1 MDTQSKL
8 LNKQYLETR
17 IRELKEI
24 KTKELE
30 FTIEESD
37 RAFSRSLYINFWC
50 KGKGIEH
57 FKISTLR
64 VSDHE
69 QEDCPFTQLI
79 VYPNNTLTKK
89 KKAELMRLLQETIRK
104 GKTKFVKKTINMLT
118 MGKENDNL

>member
-8 LNKQYLETR
+8 LNRQYLETR

-24 KTKELE
+24 RAKELE

-37 RAFSRSLYINFWC
+37 RVFSRSLYINFWC
-50 KGKGIEH
+50 KGKKFEH

-69 QEDCPFTQLI
+69 QADCPFAQFI
-79 VYPNNTLTKK
+79 VYPNNALTKK
-89 KKAELMRLLQETIRK
+89 KKAELMGLLQETIRR

-118 MGKENDNL
+118 MGKENDNI

>member
-24 KTKELE
+24 RTKELE

-79 VYPNNTLTKK
+79 VYPNNILNKK

-104 GKTKFVKKTINMLT
+104 GKTNFVKKTINLLT
-118 MGKENDNL
+118 KEK

>member
-37 RAFSRSLYINFWC
+37 RAFSKSLYINFWC

-69 QEDCPFTQLI
+69 QEVCPFTQFI

-89 KKAELMRLLQETIRK
+89 KKAELMRLLEQTIRK
-104 GKTKFVKKTINMLT
+104 GKTNFVKKTINMLT
-118 MGKENDNL
+118 KEKNCDNL

>member
-1 MDTQSKL
+1 MEAQEKL

-24 KTKELE
+24 RTKELE

-37 RAFSRSLYINFWC
+37 RVFSKSLYINFWC

-57 FKISTLR
+57 FKMSTLR

-69 QEDCPFTQLI
+69 QEDCPFIQFI
-79 VYPNNTLTKK
+79 VCPDNTLTKK
-89 KKAELMRLLQETIRK
+89 KKAELMRLLEETIRK
-104 GKTKFVKKTINMLT
+104 GKTNYVKKTIKKLT
-118 MGKENDNL
+118 KERL

>member
-8 LNKQYLETR
+8 LNKQYLETK

-24 KTKELE
+24 RTKELE

-37 RAFSRSLYINFWC
+37 RVFSKSLYINFWC

-69 QEDCPFTQLI
+69 QENCPFIQFI

-104 GKTKFVKKTINMLT
+104 GKTNFVKKTINMLT
-118 MGKENDNL
+118 REKENDNL

>member
-24 KTKELE
+24 RTKELD

-37 RAFSRSLYINFWC
+37 RAFSKSLYINFWC

-69 QEDCPFTQLI
+69 QETCPFVQFI
-79 VYPNNTLTKK
+79 VYPNNILTKK

-104 GKTKFVKKTINMLT
+104 GKTNFVKKTINMLT

>member
-24 KTKELE
+24 KNKEIS
-30 FTIEESD
+30 FTIDESN
-37 RAFSRSLYINFWC
+37 RVFSKSLYVNFWC
-50 KGKGIEH
+50 KGYGVEH

-69 QEDCPFTQLI
+69 QEDCPFVQFI

-89 KKAELMRLLQETIRK
+89 KKAELVRLLEETIRK
-104 GKTKFVKKTINMLT
+104 GKTIYVKKTIKKLT
-118 MGKENDNL
+118 NERL

>member
-24 KTKELE
+24 RTKELE

-37 RAFSRSLYINFWC
+37 RVFSKSLYINFWC
-50 KGKGIEH
+50 KGKGVEH

-69 QEDCPFTQLI
+69 QEICPFIQFI

-104 GKTKFVKKTINMLT
+104 GKTNFIKKTINMLT
-118 MGKENDNL
+118 KEKENDNL

>member
-24 KTKELE
+24 RTKELE
-30 FTIEESD
+30 FTIQESN
-37 RAFSRSLYINFWC
+37 RVFSKSLYISFWC
-50 KGKGIEH
+50 KGKEIDH
-57 FKISTLR
+57 FKIATLR

-69 QEDCPFTQLI
+69 QEDCPFIQFI

-89 KKAELMRLLQETIRK
+89 KKAELMRLLEETIRK
-104 GKTKFVKKTINMLT
+104 GKTNYVKKTIKKLT
-118 MGKENDNL
+118 NERL

>member
-24 KTKELE
+24 RIKELE

-37 RAFSRSLYINFWC
+37 RVFSRSLYINFWC
-50 KGKGIEH
+50 KGKGVEY

-69 QEDCPFTQLI
+69 QKICPFTQFI

-89 KKAELMRLLQETIRK
+89 KKAELMRLLQETVKK
-104 GKTKFVKKTINMLT
+104 GKTNFVKKTINRLT
-118 MGKENDNL
+118 KEKENSNL

>member
-1 MDTQSKL
+1 METQQKL

-24 KTKELE
+24 KTKELT

-37 RAFSRSLYINFWC
+37 RVFSNSLYVNFWR
-50 KGKGIEH
+50 KGIGIEH
-57 FKISTLR
+57 FKVSTLR

-69 QEDCPFTQLI
+69 QEDCPFIQFI

-89 KKAELMRLLQETIRK
+89 KKAELMRLLEETIRK
-104 GKTKFVKKTINMLT
+104 GKTKFIKHALNRLTSEKK
-118 MGKENDNL
+118 